1 MGFAVSYFI
10 GKQIERLSYERSVI
24 RRREAQLGPV
34 LMVEGPKVAMQ
45 VKALSFAELDAMRQ
59 KKPATNLI
67 RLTERAIERRTIVN
81 AAIESNPEVK
91 WLIKMQGNAVAND

>member
-34 LMVEGPKVAMQ
+34 VMLEGPRAIRP
-45 VKALSFAELDAMRQ
+45 VKALSIGELQSMCVA
-59 KKPATNLI
+59 KHGSSNLI
-67 RLTERAIERRTIVN
+67 RLTERAIERQAIIKT
-81 AAIESNPEVK
+81 AIEGNPEVA
-91 WLIKMQGNAVAND
+91 WLIKTSGAAND